1 MKTIN
6 QNQTTS
12 LMRTAVIKRSGAVLL
27 SAFSLLGFAS
37 CNDDDDDEPISDKVS
52 QQDRNFALSSSQFIN
67 AQISMSQLALKN
79 GQDDSV
85 LDYSRLI
92 LDENSASKV
101 ELNAILDSK
110 KVDTSEGISPEM
122 QTQINELTLL
132 SGKAFDERYI
142 DFQILNLDN
151 SVSMFENQIDNGQ
164 NFTIKGFAEKT
175 LAAIKDHK
183 KEAVLVRTEIDLEN
197 L

>member
-6 QNQTTS
+6 QNQPSS
-12 LMRTAVIKRSGAVLL
+12 LMRTAMIKSSGVVLL

-37 CNDDDDDEPISDKVS
+37 CESDDDEPISDQIS

-85 LDYSRLI
+85 LEYSQMI
-92 LDENSASKV
+92 LDDNNASKI
-101 ELNAILDSK
+101 EFNAILAAK
-110 KVDTSEGISPEM
+110 KIDASDVISPEM

-132 SGKAFDERYI
+132 TGEAFDERYI

-151 SVSMFENQIDNGQ
+151 SVSMFENQVDNGL

-175 LAAIKDHK
+175 LDAIKDHK
-183 KEAVLVRTEIDLEN
+183 KEAILVRTEIDIEN

>member
-6 QNQTTS
+6 QNQPSS
-12 LMRTAVIKRSGAVLL
+12 LMRTAVIKRSGVVLL

-37 CNDDDDDEPISDKVS
+37 CESDDDEPISEQVS
-52 QQDRNFALSSSQFIN
+52 QQDRNFALSSSQFMN

-79 GQDDSV
+79 GQDNSV
-85 LDYSRLI
+85 LEYSQMI
-92 LDENSASKV
+92 LDDNNASKI
-101 ELNAILDSK
+101 EFNAILAAK
-110 KVDTSEGISPEM
+110 KIDASDVISPEM

-132 SGKAFDERYI
+132 TGEAFDERYI

-151 SVSMFENQIDNGQ
+151 SVSMFENQVDNGL

-175 LAAIKDHK
+175 LGAIKDHK
-183 KEAVLVRTEIDLEN
+183 KKAVLVRTEIDIEN

>member
-37 CNDDDDDEPISDKVS
+37 CNNEDDEPISDKVS

-67 AQISMSQLALKN
+67 AQISMGQLALKN

-110 KVDTSEGISPEM
+110 KVETSEGVSPEM

-132 SGKAFDERYI
+132 TGNAFDERYI
-142 DFQILNLDN
+142 DFQISNLEK
-151 SVSMFENQIDNGQ
+151 SISMFENQIDNGQ

-175 LAAIKDHK
+175 LSSIKSHK